1 MNDDPT
7 STLAADLPPNINN
20 ETSSAE
26 AEGSSNGDSAKA
38 QIRKR
43 FAAQT
48 KRRAEFIHDL
58 MFNLDILIYA
68 ELCVLYYMEYA
79 PCTPGLLYISY
90 TNICSCSFFRFLL
103 RVLFQVMFLTPKPKF
118 VPPTAKHRPY
128 LGALIGGNV
137 ICTLLHIFT
146 HRPEARELTR
156 GYLHG
161 GIIIDFIGQQGPT
174 SKIHLVIMDVLV
186 TALQCFMLAVH
197 VEETRL
203 KEVLAAPE
211 SPVPPI
217 ATVNISQDHDAEERG
232 VTRDAGTNSEEI
244 ELQELH
250 RSRTE
255 GESQPLQNDD
265 EPAQLL
271 SNAAGRA
278 DEDALDGPLDL
289 YYSGN
294 VIVGEFHVLHTLRSQ
309 WKDYDS
315 ATTTALHTVGTSAGY
330 HFARVNHQLRRLET
344 LR

>member
-7 STLAADLPPNINN
+7 STLAADLPPNIHNG
-20 ETSSAE
+20 TSSAE
-26 AEGSSNGDSAKA
+26 AEESSHHESARA

-48 KRRAEFIHDL
+48 KRRAEFIHDI

-79 PCTPGLLYISY
+79 LCTYGLLYISY
-90 TNICSCSFFRFLL
+90 TNVCSCSFFRLLL

-128 LGALIGGNV
+128 LGALIGGNI

-146 HRPEARELTR
+146 HRPEAGELTR
-156 GYLHG
+156 DYLHG
-161 GIIIDFIGQQGPT
+161 GIIIDFIGQKGPT
-174 SKIHLVIMDVLV
+174 SKIHLVVVDLLI

-211 SPVPPI
+211 SVPL
-217 ATVNISQDHDAEERG
+217 TTTGNMSQDHDAEERG
-232 VTRDAGTNSEEI
+232 ITRDAGTASENI
-244 ELQELH
+244 ELRELP

-255 GESQPLQNDD
+255 EEAQVTLNDD
-265 EPAQLL
+265 ERAQLH
-271 SNAAGRA
+271 SDAAGRA
-278 DEDALDGPLDL
+278 DEDTVDGPLDL

-294 VIVGEFHVLHTLRSQ
+294 VIVGEFHVLHTLRGQ
-309 WKDYDS
+309 WEDYDS

-330 HFARVNHQLRRLET
+330 HFARVNHRLRRLET